1 MSDYVSF
8 LKGRY
13 ARAVLNTA
21 TIGTDEEAQRLV
33 RALAT
38 ETVTPRTS
46 AAVADA
52 ERFAFGAI
60 AGLAKQMGSRGTSYA
75 SGELIRSRKLI
86 EDWIN
91 EAETAGLR

>member
-21 TIGTDEEAQRLV
+21 AIGTDEEAQRLV

-38 ETVTPRTS
+38 ETVTPRAS

-52 ERFAFGAI
+52 ERSALGAI
-60 AGLAKQMGSRGTSYA
+60 AGLAKQMGSRGISYA
-75 SGELIRSRKLI
+75 SAELIRSRKLI
-86 EDWIN
+86 EDWI
-91 EAETAGLR
+91 EAAQASST

>member
-13 ARAVLNTA
+13 ARALLNTA
-21 TIGTDEEAQRLV
+21 AIGTDEEAQRLV

-38 ETVTPRTS
+38 EIVTPLTS

-52 ERFAFGAI
+52 ERAALLAI
-60 AGLAKQMGSRGTSYA
+60 VGLAHQMGTRGISYA
-75 SGELIRSRKLI
+75 SAEWIRSRKLV
-86 EDWIN
+86 EDWIK
-91 EAETAGLR
+91 EAEKTGLR